1 MKPSER
7 DEMLIRIDEKVRAL
21 KDGDKGDVPDIK
33 RHFEKQDDKIVRN
46 STMILRNKIM
56 IYSLIAF
63 LSGAGILDAT
73 VFHKVFGG

>member
-21 KDGDKGDVPDIK
+21 KDGDEGDVPDIK
-33 RHFEKQDDKIVRN
+33 RHLEKQNGKI
-46 STMILRNKIM
+46 NKNRVV

-73 VFHKVFGG
+73 VFHRVIGG